1 MPQSPDA
8 FLIVVKGI
16 VLEDGVALSGAALP
30 LWKKKVLLGRASP
43 DHQPDFPF
51 SSPFVSRQ
59 HATIEHIDEVYYL
72 TDLPGNRHGTRINEK
87 RLTPG
92 IPYEIKDR
100 DRIGLAK
107 DEVVL
112 IFATSASMGGETWDF
127 PLPEPPTKPILV
139 LDHAR
144 REVTLDGEVL
154 APPLIGKLYD
164 LLRLLYDN
172 RGRAVSDRE
181 IMKEVW
187 PERGMGAD
195 GEPMVTHEELTT
207 LVYRLRERLK
217 PHGDLIHRVPRYG
230 YMLDLDR

>member
-1 MPQSPDA
+1 MPPQPPDA
-8 FLIVVKGI
+8 YLIVVKGI

-43 DHQPDFPF
+43 DRQPDFPF
-51 SSPFVSRQ
+51 CSPFVSRQ

-127 PLPEPPTKPILV
+127 PPPEPPTKPILV
-139 LDHAR
+139 LDHDR

-172 RGRAVSDRE
+172 RG
-181 IMKEVW
+181 
-187 PERGMGAD
+187 RGMGAD

-217 PHGDLIHRVPRYG
+217 PHGDLIRRVRGYG
-230 YMLDLDR
+230 DMLDLPR